1 MLRFSMTH
9 TCSHLEHNH
18 APSPLP
24 PPQGHLWDVRERV
37 ETTGSRSQL
46 AQKALCLSR
55 QAGGGGGGWSVLLLG
70 KVWNLDLNHRSPILR
85 KFCLLKSL
93 SPCLQKNVHLSKTGL
108 CLPNTKIRSTFVN
121 QKIIPPYLIYSTGSP
136 YMQSPITT
144 FFIFLTH
151 NLTKRMRNE

>member
-18 APSPLP
+18 APP
-24 PPQGHLWDVRERV
+24 PSSSGASVRLTRESWNHWITV
-37 ETTGSRSQL
+37 STCAEG
-46 AQKALCLSR
+46 ALFI
-55 QAGGGGGGWSVLLLG
+55 QAGGGAGGGSVLLLG

-121 QKIIPPYLIYSTGSP
+121 QKRIPPYLIYSTGSP

>member
-18 APSPLP
+18 APP
-24 PPQGHLWDVRERV
+24 PPPPTPRAFAFSWP
-37 ETTGSRSQL
+37 
-46 AQKALCLSR
+46 
-55 QAGGGGGGWSVLLLG
+55 GGGGGGECLAPRKSLKFRL
-70 KVWNLDLNHRSPILR
+70 KSPILR

-121 QKIIPPYLIYSTGSP
+121 QKRIPPYLIYSTGSP

>member
-18 APSPLP
+18 APPPFLLPRGICETYARELKPLDH
-24 PPQGHLWDVRERV
+24 GLNLRR
-37 ETTGSRSQL
+37 RRF
-46 AQKALCLSR
+46 ALSR
-55 QAGGGGGGWSVLLLG
+55 QAGGGGSVLLLG

-93 SPCLQKNVHLSKTGL
+93 SPCLQKNVHLSKNGL

-121 QKIIPPYLIYSTGSP
+121 QKRIPPYLIYSTGSP

-144 FFIFLTH
+144 FFIFITH

>member
-9 TCSHLEHNH
+9 ICSHLEHNH
-18 APSPLP
+18 APPPHP
-24 PPQGHLWDVRERV
+24 PPQGHLWDLRERV
-37 ETTGSRSQL
+37 ETTWSRSQL

-55 QAGGGGGGWSVLLLG
+55 QAGGGGSVLLLG

-121 QKIIPPYLIYSTGSP
+121 QKRIPPYLIYSTGSP

-144 FFIFLTH
+144 FFIFVTH

>member
-18 APSPLP
+18 APPLP

-121 QKIIPPYLIYSTGSP
+121 QKRIPPYLIYSTGSP

>member
-18 APSPLP
+18 APPLLP
-24 PPQGHLWDVRERV
+24 RGICETYARELKPLDHGLNLR
-37 ETTGSRSQL
+37 RRRF
-46 AQKALCLSR
+46 ALSR
-55 QAGGGGGGWSVLLLG
+55 QAGGGSVLLLG

-85 KFCLLKSL
+85 KFCQLKSL

-108 CLPNTKIRSTFVN
+108 CVPNTKIRSTFVN
-121 QKIIPPYLIYSTGSP
+121 QKRIPPYLIYSTGSP